1 MDVFF
6 LDYDEPRSDENY
18 QIVKKIIPFAQR
30 IVTNLSI
37 SDSHKRCAQI
47 SFTNKF
53 MVIDADNE
61 LLDFNFS
68 EIADILSVKEKVF
81 IFRSL
86 NPVNDLEYGHGGV
99 KIFDRNL
106 FHNSDTVDFST
117 SFIDNVKIVY
127 KTLSIHRFNSTPFHT
142 FRTAFRECVK
152 LSSEIIPNGNSKQNE
167 ERLDIWCSKFNNVEY
182 VDYARY
188 GALAG
193 RDFGNRNKNNIHE
206 LKKINNF
213 SWLCEQYEKLVR

>member
-1 MDVFF
+1 MDAFF
-6 LDYDEPRSDENY
+6 LDYDEPKSDENY
-18 QIVKKIIPFAQR
+18 QTVKKIIPFAQR
-30 IVTNLSI
+30 IITKSGI
-37 SDSHKRCAQI
+37 SDSHKLCAQK
-47 SFTNKF
+47 SFTDKF

-68 EIADILSVKEKVF
+68 EIADVLSVKEKVF

-106 FHNSDTVDFST
+106 FHNNDTVDFST
-117 SFIDNVKIVY
+117 SFIGNIKIVY

-152 LSSEIIPNGNSKQNE
+152 LSSEIIPNSNSKQNE
-167 ERLDIWCSKFNNVEY
+167 ERLNIWCSKFNNVEN
-182 VDYARY
+182 VEYAQH

-193 RDFGNRNKNNIHE
+193 RDFGNRNKNDINE

-213 SWLCEQYEKLVR
+213 SWLNEQYEKLVR